1 MPGPSAFPHPPCK
14 FSQTRNQLPSCA
26 IAQLRKIIKKALDAA
41 LLAQSVFP
49 KFQDRDKR
57 ERVEERSY
65 RQSRLCRVFGN
76 PVAFTIAQLLLENGE
91 MTPSEIAGAVGRS
104 LSRVSHTLAA
114 LRLADVVRYDSD
126 RNTRARYRLK
136 HLREIQQVIRALSN
150 FVDSAS
156 SSK

>member
-1 MPGPSAFPHPPCK
+1 VKSVAEL
-14 FSQTRNQLPSCA
+14 RNCA
-26 IAQLRKIIKKALDAA
+26 TTQDHQESVRYGAA
-41 LLAQSVFP
+41 RAAGLSEIP
-49 KFQDRDKR
+49 RDKR
-57 ERVEERSY
+57 DRVEERSY

-91 MTPSEIAGAVGRS
+91 MSPSEIARVIGRS

-126 RNTRARYRLK
+126 RKMRARYRLK
-136 HLREIQQVIRALSN
+136 HTREIRQVIRALSN

>member
-1 MPGPSAFPHPPCK
+1 L
-14 FSQTRNQLPSCA
+14 QSCA
-26 IAQLRKIIKKALDAA
+26 IAQPRKVIKKALDAA
-41 LLAQSVFP
+41 LLAQPVFP

-57 ERVEERSY
+57 YRVEERSY

-91 MTPSEIAGAVGRS
+91 MSPSEIARVIGRS

-126 RNTRARYRLK
+126 RNMRARYRLK
-136 HLREIQQVIRALSN
+136 HPREIRQVIRALSN